1 MNSAKS
7 GLLVVSVLAAACVAC
22 GGEEEFTDEVDASNT
37 LAVARQ
43 GLGNSCNNIEIIITN
58 SRTRNG
64 VDTRIA
70 VDRVQAYSAS
80 EGDWLN
86 EDLSD
91 QSMPFGST
99 ETWFDQ
105 DLAQAE
111 NDLLTK
117 WRVYY
122 RYMEEDGDWSDVVYQ
137 EINTVDD
144 VCLANDDYRLTVE

>member
-1 MNSAKS
+1 MYSAKG
-7 GLLVVSVLAAACVAC
+7 GLLVVSILAAACVAC
-22 GGEEEFTDEVDASNT
+22 GGEEEFSEEADASNT

-43 GLGNSCNNIEIIITN
+43 GLGNSCRNIEIIITN
-58 SRTRNG
+58 SRTRDG
-64 VDTRIA
+64 VNTRIA
-70 VDRVQAYSAS
+70 VERVEAYSAS

-86 EDLSD
+86 EDLPDEGLSY
-91 QSMPFGST
+91 G
-99 ETWFDQ
+99 ETYVWFDQ

-122 RYMEEDGDWSDVVYQ
+122 RYITDGNWSGLVYQ

-144 VCLANDDYRLTVE
+144 VCLANNDYHLTVE